1 MNKERNY
8 LYLVLN
14 VLMVVGMITF
24 MGCSEDEKEDPTPP
38 DIVDVINATP
48 GLSTLSS
55 AIEIGGLSFVLKGT
69 GPFTI
74 LAPTNDAF
82 AELPAGV
89 LNSLYNNPE
98 KLSDLLLYHTLSGSF
113 KSSEFTTGTIA
124 PLYKRD
130 GLIEVEANGPSVK
143 FNGSANIVE
152 PDNEGT
158 NGVVQVIVEVLV
170 PVDLEFPN

>member
-1 MNKERNY
+1 VNKVRNY
-8 LYLVLN
+8 LFLVLN

-24 MGCSEDEKEDPTPP
+24 TGCSKDEEEEPAPP
-38 DIVDVINATP
+38 DIVDIINATP

-55 AIEIGGLSFVLKGT
+55 AIEIGGSSFALKGT

-82 AELPAGV
+82 ANLPAGV
-89 LNSLYNNPE
+89 LNSLYNNPD
-98 KLSDLLLYHTLSGSF
+98 KLSDLILYHTLSGGI

-124 PLYKRD
+124 PFYKRD
-130 GLIEVEANGPSVK
+130 GLIEVEAIGPSVK

-158 NGVVQVIVEVLV
+158 NGVVQVIDEVLV
-170 PVDLEFPN
+170 PVDFEFPN